1 MFKKKKKLGSS
12 KNLITSHFS
21 PKIRD
26 YSKHTFQLT
35 IIIICSSC
43 DIPIV
48 TPWTKN
54 TIQNMKMKKIR
65 LPCFENTMRFQPY
78 SSIFS
83 HNMCQVY
90 ILKVCLEEYISLP
103 KEKVTSDFFPSRKT
117 KKNMTFRTHRHISTC
132 AYLWKL
138 T

>member
-26 YSKHTFQLT
+26 YSKHTFQLI

-48 TPWTKN
+48 TPLTKN
-54 TIQNMKMKKIR
+54 TVENAKMKKIR
-65 LPCFENTMRFQPY
+65 LPCFENTVRFQPY

-83 HNMCQVY
+83 HNICQIY
-90 ILKVCLEEYISLP
+90 ILKVCLEEYISLH
-103 KEKVTSDFFPSRKT
+103 KEKVTSDFFQAEKQ
-117 KKNMTFRTHRHISTC
+117 KKHD
-132 AYLWKL
+132 L
-138 T
+138 